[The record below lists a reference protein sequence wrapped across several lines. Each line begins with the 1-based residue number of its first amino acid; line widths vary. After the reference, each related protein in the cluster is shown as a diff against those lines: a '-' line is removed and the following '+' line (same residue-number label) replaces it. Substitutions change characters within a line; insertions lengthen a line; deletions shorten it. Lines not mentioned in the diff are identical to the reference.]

1 MRCFGTDGV
10 RGRVGQAPMT
20 VDFALRLASAAARVL
35 APAGG
40 RVLIGKDTRLSGYLF
55 ESALEA
61 GFVAAGVDV
70 MLIGPLPTPG
80 IAYMTQRL
88 GCSFGVVISAS
99 HNSYEDNGIKFF
111 DATGS
116 KLSDEIEALIERS
129 IDEPVITQESQ
140 HLGRAVRID
149 RSRTQYQEFCA
160 STIPAGMNLRGF
172 KIVIDCAN
180 GAGYKVAPRVL
191 ADLGAEIVPIGCS
204 PNGRNINDGC
214 GSTAPELLQL
224 TVPGVRA
231 QVGIALDGDGD
242 RVVMV
247 DELGRC
253 VDGDQLLYI
262 LATARHAVGEIK
274 GPVVGTVMSNL
285 GLEHALV
292 ERGIEFRRAQVGDRH
307 VLSMLNETGGT
318 LGGETSGHIL
328 CLDKTTTGDGL
339 VSALQVLAVMK
350 STGAGLAELTAP
362 MRRYPQVLLNVRVAG
377 RFDPMTKP
385 SVLAVVEAVQR
396 RFEGR
401 GRIVL
406 RASGTE
412 PVIRVM
418 VEGADAGLV
427 KKGAREIAAAVEA
440 AAGVPVAAGDGAVAV
455 DGGEAGAGH
464 PALGTEAVGEAT
476 AETWS
481 GLAVTGRRS

>member
-1 MRCFGTDGV
+1 MNKYFGTDGV
-10 RGRVGQAPMT
+10 RGCVGEAPMT
-20 VDFALRLASAAARVL
+20 VDFALRLASAVARVL
-35 APAGG
+35 APGGG
-40 RVLIGKDTRLSGYLF
+40 RVLIGKDTRVSGYMF

-99 HNSYEDNGIKFF
+99 HNAYQDNGIKFF

-116 KLSDEIEALIERS
+116 KLSDDAENEIECLL
-129 IDEPVITQESQ
+129 DLPVVTRESKD
-140 HLGRAVRID
+140 LGKAIRID
-149 RSRTQYQEFCA
+149 RSRTQYQQFCA
-160 STIPAGMNLRGF
+160 STIPAGMNLKGF

-231 QVGIALDGDGD
+231 QLGMALDGDGD

-247 DELGRC
+247 DALGRC
-253 VDGDQLLYI
+253 VDGDQMLYI
-262 LATARHAVGEIK
+262 LAKHGHDRNELK

-285 GLEHALV
+285 GLEHGLAEIGV
-292 ERGIEFRRAQVGDRH
+292 KFSRAQVGDRY
-307 VLSMLNETGGT
+307 VLAMLNEVGGT

-339 VSALQVLAVMK
+339 ISALQVLAVMK
-350 STGAGLAELTAP
+350 QTGAGLAELAAG
-362 MRRYPQVLLNVRVAG
+362 MRKYPQVLLNVRVAK
-377 RFDPMTKP
+377 RFDPLQEP
-385 SVLAVVEAVQR
+385 AVLKAAQEVER
-396 RFEGR
+396 RFDGR

-418 VEGADAGLV
+418 VEGHDADLV
-427 KKGAREIAAAVEA
+427 KKGARDIASVVEA
-440 AAGVPVAAGDGAVAV
+440 AA
-455 DGGEAGAGH
+455 
-464 PALGTEAVGEAT
+464 AT
-476 AETWS
+476 AKDAGT
-481 GLAVTGRRS
+481 

>member
-1 MRCFGTDGV
+1 
-10 RGRVGQAPMT
+10 MT

-35 APAGG
+35 APEGG
-40 RVLIGKDTRLSGYLF
+40 RVLIGKDTRVSGYMF

-88 GCSFGVVISAS
+88 AAASAWS
-99 HNSYEDNGIKFF
+99 SAHRTTPTRTTASSSSMRM
-111 DATGS
+111 GS
-116 KLSDEIEALIERS
+116 KLSDEMESQIERLL
-129 IDEPVITQESQ
+129 DGPVVTQESQ

-160 STIPAGMNLRGF
+160 STIPAGMTLEGF

-231 QVGIALDGDGD
+231 QVGLALDGDGD

-262 LATARHAVGEIK
+262 LAAAR
-274 GPVVGTVMSNL
+274 
-285 GLEHALV
+285 
-292 ERGIEFRRAQVGDRH
+292 R
-307 VLSMLNETGGT
+307 
-318 LGGETSGHIL
+318 
-328 CLDKTTTGDGL
+328 
-339 VSALQVLAVMK
+339 
-350 STGAGLAELTAP
+350 
-362 MRRYPQVLLNVRVAG
+362 
-377 RFDPMTKP
+377 
-385 SVLAVVEAVQR
+385 
-396 RFEGR
+396 
-401 GRIVL
+401 
-406 RASGTE
+406 
-412 PVIRVM
+412 
-418 VEGADAGLV
+418 
-427 KKGAREIAAAVEA
+427 
-440 AAGVPVAAGDGAVAV
+440 
-455 DGGEAGAGH
+455 EAGALHGPGGRH
-464 PALGTEAVGEAT
+464 GDEQPGAGACARRARHRVPARA
-476 AETWS
+476 
-481 GLAVTGRRS
+481 GRRPLRARDAERDGGDAGRRDFGTYPVPGQDHHGGWPGQRAAGARRDEKHRGRPRRAGAADAQVPAGAAERDAWRGGSIR